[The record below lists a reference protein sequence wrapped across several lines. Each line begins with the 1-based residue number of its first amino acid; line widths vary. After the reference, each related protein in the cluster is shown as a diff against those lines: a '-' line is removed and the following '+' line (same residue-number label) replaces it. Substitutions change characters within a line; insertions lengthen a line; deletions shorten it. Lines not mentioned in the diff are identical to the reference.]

1 MNRRGDLYMIKK
13 EKIWGSS
20 ALEANLEKTSVAV
33 TISEKHKPLLAIV
46 KDSYGIHKRTKEFL
60 EELNHPYINWEYVVE
75 ELRTISL
82 TDFYQHNFH
91 PDGEKAIQIVTGI
104 YLDIISQTIDESVKE
119 TGIDD
124 LFDYIQQILSDSG
137 EHLSRNLPL
146 VFQVFDFLIQ
156 ISSENSYLLKKKSK
170 DLKSILKNLVNR
182 DIAVQ
187 VESLKKLFYLV
198 FKSTYGYWLNQP
210 DPKDWIDDSG
220 EKREALLDFK
230 KLIFYNSSVYY

>member
-1 MNRRGDLYMIKK
+1 MTKN
-13 EKIWGSS
+13 EKIWSSS

-46 KDSYGIHKRTKEFL
+46 IDSHGIHKRTKEFL
-60 EELNHPYINWEYVVE
+60 EELNHPYINWKYVVE
-75 ELRTISL
+75 QLRTISL

-91 PDGEKAIQIVTGI
+91 PDGEKAIQIVIGI
-104 YLDIISQTIDESVKE
+104 YLDLISQTRDESVKK

-156 ISSENSYLLKKKSK
+156 ISLENPYILKEKSK
-170 DLKSILKNLVNR
+170 DLKSILKILINH

-187 VESLKKLFYLV
+187 VENLKKLFYLV
-198 FKSTYGYWLNQP
+198 FK
-210 DPKDWIDDSG
+210 
-220 EKREALLDFK
+220 
-230 KLIFYNSSVYY
+230 